1 MKKRLISLLTV
12 CIIAAFPAAA
22 LAGEPDLESR
32 LSALEARVAALE
44 AIIGSDPS
52 AGAPAAE
59 TESLQE
65 LPDIS
70 LDDGEHSIKY
80 AGSELSKDYEGNDVV
95 VVYFD
100 YINGS
105 ADTSC
110 AGFDFLIKAFQNKR
124 QLEGTAMDDN
134 QPCDDY
140 YNEFQSGADTIRV
153 GNAFLISDTSDVTVN
168 IVSLMNPT
176 ADPVEFTVSP

>member
-1 MKKRLISLLTV
+1 MKRQLIALTLSLL
-12 CIIAAFPAAA
+12 AASPAISYASDVDYEA
-22 LAGEPDLESR
+22 RLA
-32 LSALEARVAALE
+32 ALEARVAALE

-52 AGAPAAE
+52 SGAPAAE

-80 AGSELSKDYEGNDVV
+80 VGSELSKDYEGNDVV

-100 YINGS
+100 YTNGS
-105 ADTSC
+105 PDTSC

-140 YNEFQSGADTIRV
+140 YNEFQAGADTVRV

-168 IVSLMNPT
+168 IVSLMSPT
-176 ADPVEFTVSP
+176 SDSVEFTVSP

>member
-80 AGSELSKDYEGNDVV
+80 AGSELKGRMSLW
-95 VVYFD
+95 F
-100 YINGS
+100 I
-105 ADTSC
+105 
-110 AGFDFLIKAFQNKR
+110 L
-124 QLEGTAMDDN
+124 
-134 QPCDDY
+134 
-140 YNEFQSGADTIRV
+140 TIST
-153 GNAFLISDTSDVTVN
+153 GLPI
-168 IVSLMNPT
+168 L
-176 ADPVEFTVSP
+176 PVPVLTF

>member
-1 MKKRLISLLTV
+1 MKRQLIALTLALLVASPAISYASDVDYEARL
-12 CIIAAFPAAA
+12 A
-22 LAGEPDLESR
+22 
-32 LSALEARVAALE
+32 ALEAKVAALE

-100 YINGS
+100 YTNGS
-105 ADTSC
+105 PDTSC

-124 QLEGTAMDDN
+124 QLEGTAMSDN

-140 YNEFQSGADTIRV
+140 YNEFQAGADTVRV

-168 IVSLMNPT
+168 IVSLMSPT
-176 ADPVEFTVSP
+176 SDSVEFTVSP